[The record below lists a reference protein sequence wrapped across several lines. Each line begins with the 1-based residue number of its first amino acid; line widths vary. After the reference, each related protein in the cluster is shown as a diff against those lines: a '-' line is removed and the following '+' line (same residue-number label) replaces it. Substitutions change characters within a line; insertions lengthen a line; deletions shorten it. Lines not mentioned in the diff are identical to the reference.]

1 MKTGPA
7 LRLPTTGEPSV
18 VMVLANAVATVVGV
32 QLRSERSSDGPIGRS
47 ISHRLQNSGC
57 SGLRRPAVF
66 CDLKFCKTYF
76 SSSGGRRKIRRISD
90 EANWSA
96 SFCTGHIG
104 RSYVIPP

>member
-1 MKTGPA
+1 M
-7 LRLPTTGEPSV
+7 

-32 QLRSERSSDGPIGRS
+32 QLRSERSSPIGRS

-76 SSSGGRRKIRRISD
+76 SSSGRRRKIRRISD